1 MWLDPTNTHVAGSS
15 KSWLV
20 LNENEF
26 FVLQQY
32 QVRARY
38 RAPSLSLCASTR
50 TYLASYVQA
59 E

>member
-32 QVRARY
+32 QVRASY
-38 RAPSLSLCASTR
+38 RAPSLAAVCAT
-50 TYLASYVQA
+50 
-59 E
+59 